1 MLTLR
6 CEIVSRREWNTPT
19 REPWNPLIHELLQAV
34 DRHNRQ
40 LFITGD
46 PWHADKAEQLRQYV
60 RDLKSWIHQQER
72 RE

>member
-1 MLTLR
+1 M
-6 CEIVSRREWNTPT
+6 SRREWNTPT
-19 REPWNPLIHELLQAV
+19 REPWNKLIHEMLQAV

-60 RDLKSWIHQQER
+60 RDLKSWIHQQEG